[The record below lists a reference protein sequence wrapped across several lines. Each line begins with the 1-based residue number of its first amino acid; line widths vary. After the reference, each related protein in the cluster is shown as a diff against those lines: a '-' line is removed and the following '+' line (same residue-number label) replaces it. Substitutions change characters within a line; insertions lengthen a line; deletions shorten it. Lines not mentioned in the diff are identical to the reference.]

1 MAWMGHGYSEAGS
14 SSMVHRNMAA
24 SGSGYS
30 DAGSVTPSNEMPQLH
45 PSLEFFGQNS
55 GYDFNQHFHD

>member
-1 MAWMGHGYSEAGS
+1 
-14 SSMVHRNMAA
+14 MAA

>member
-1 MAWMGHGYSEAGS
+1 
-14 SSMVHRNMAA
+14 MVHGNMAA

-30 DAGSVTPSNEMPQLH
+30 DAGSVSTPSNEMPQLH

-55 GYDFNQHFHD
+55 FNQHFHD